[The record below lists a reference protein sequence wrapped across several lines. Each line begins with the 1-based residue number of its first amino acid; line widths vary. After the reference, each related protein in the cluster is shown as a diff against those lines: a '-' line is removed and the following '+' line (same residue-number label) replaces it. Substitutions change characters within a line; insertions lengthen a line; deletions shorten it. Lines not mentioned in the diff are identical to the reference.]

1 MNQITKKVKLPKFAN
16 VLTYN
21 QLRCVCCF
29 ENARIDRNVYNYDAD
44 YNKFLN
50 DVVLNI
56 LTGENIGEILSNI
69 ESENIFYEAFYLLF
83 QLTYKEKD
91 PIKFATNYL
100 HNVNL
105 YDHYY
110 VLDYFLEVY

>member
-16 VLTYN
+16 ILTYN

-29 ENARIDRNVYNYDAD
+29 ENARIDRNVHNYDAD

-50 DVVLNI
+50 DVILNI
-56 LTGENIGEILSNI
+56 LTGENIAEILSNI

-91 PIKFATNYL
+91 PFKFATNYL

>member
-16 VLTYN
+16 ILTYN

-29 ENARIDRNVYNYDAD
+29 ENARIDKNIYNYDAD

-50 DVVLNI
+50 DIVLNI
-56 LTGENIGEILSNI
+56 LTGENISEMLSNI

-91 PIKFATNYL
+91 PFKFATNYL

>member
-1 MNQITKKVKLPKFAN
+1 MNQTTKKVKLPKFAN

-29 ENARIDRNVYNYDAD
+29 ENARIDKNIYNYDAD

-56 LTGENIGEILSNI
+56 LTSENISEILSNI
-69 ESENIFYEAFYLLF
+69 ESENIFYESFYLLF

-91 PIKFATNYL
+91 PFKFATNYL

>member
-1 MNQITKKVKLPKFAN
+1 MNHITKKVKLPKFAS

-56 LTGENIGEILSNI
+56 LTGENIAEILSNI

-91 PIKFATNYL
+91 PFKFATNYL